1 MCDNGSWRSP
11 WPIVLRRNEHVKSKL
26 QEIEYQGKTY
36 KLAFDL
42 NVMEAIQDEYGSI
55 EAWGKLVEPEEGE
68 PNIKALVF
76 GATQMI
82 NEGIEI
88 SNDEDGTDE
97 KQLTHR
103 KVARILTA
111 VGLESVTSKVQQTVV
126 DSTADDSKNA

>member
-1 MCDNGSWRSP
+1 M
-11 WPIVLRRNEHVKSKL
+11 KSKL
-26 QEIEYQGKTY
+26 QEIEYKGKTY

-88 SNDEDGTDE
+88 SNDENASDE

-103 KVARILTA
+103 KVARILTE

-126 DSTADDSKNA
+126 DSAADDSKNE

>member
-1 MCDNGSWRSP
+1 M
-11 WPIVLRRNEHVKSKL
+11 KSKL
-26 QEIEYQGKTY
+26 QEIEYKDKTY

-88 SNDEDGTDE
+88 SNEDGADE
-97 KQLTHR
+97 KPLSHR
-103 KVARILTA
+103 EVARILTE
-111 VGLESVTSKVQQTVV
+111 VGLESVTDKVQKSVI
-126 DSTADDSKNA
+126 DSTADDSKNE

>member
-1 MCDNGSWRSP
+1 M
-11 WPIVLRRNEHVKSKL
+11 KSKL
-26 QEIEYQGKTY
+26 QEIEYRGRTY
-36 KLAFDL
+36 GLAFDL

-55 EAWGKLVEPEEGE
+55 EAWGRLVEPEDGE
-68 PNIKALVF
+68 PSIKALVF

-97 KQLTHR
+97 KPLTHR
-103 KVARILTA
+103 EVARILTA
-111 VGLESVTSKVQQTVV
+111 VGLESVTDKVQKSVV

>member
-1 MCDNGSWRSP
+1 M
-11 WPIVLRRNEHVKSKL
+11 KSAM
-26 QEIEYQGKTY
+26 QTIDYRGKTY

-55 EAWGKLVEPEEGE
+55 EAWGKLVEPDEGE

-76 GATQMI
+76 GATEMI

-97 KQLTHR
+97 KPLTHR
-103 KVARILTA
+103 KVARILTE
-111 VGLESVTSKVQQTVV
+111 VGLESVTDKVQKSVI
-126 DSTADDSKNA
+126 DSTEDDSKNA

>member
-1 MCDNGSWRSP
+1 MKNA
-11 WPIVLRRNEHVKSKL
+11 V
-26 QEIEYQGKTY
+26 QTIEYRDNTY

-42 NVMEAIQDEYGSI
+42 NVMEAIQDEFGSI
-55 EAWGKLVEPEEGE
+55 EAWGKLVEPDEGE

-88 SNDEDGTDE
+88 DNDENGTDE
-97 KQLTHR
+97 KPLTHR
-103 KVARILTA
+103 KVARILTE
-111 VGLESVTSKVQQTVV
+111 VGLESVTDKVQQTVI

>member
-1 MCDNGSWRSP
+1 M
-11 WPIVLRRNEHVKSKL
+11 KSKL
-26 QEIEYQGKTY
+26 QEIEYHGKKY

-42 NVMEAIQDEYGSI
+42 NVMESIQDEYGSI

-76 GATQMI
+76 GATLMI

-97 KQLTHR
+97 KPLTHR
-103 KVARILTA
+103 KVARILTE

>member
-1 MCDNGSWRSP
+1 M
-11 WPIVLRRNEHVKSKL
+11 KSKL
-26 QEIEYQGKTY
+26 QEIEYKDKTY

-55 EAWGKLVEPEEGE
+55 EAWGKLVDPDEGE

-76 GATQMI
+76 GATEMI

-97 KQLTHR
+97 KPLTHR
-103 KVARILTA
+103 KVARILTE
-111 VGLESVTSKVQQTVV
+111 VGLESVTDKVQKSVI
-126 DSTADDSKNA
+126 DSTEDDSKNA